1 MLISVNNT
9 DIENIGDVTREAY
22 LTKGHGTANVIRWS
36 VWFLLVSG
44 WLWFGKIYMPLPL
57 YVGGGIL
64 LSLIHQREIN
74 DWVHEATHWNLYP
87 VKKWND
93 FWASVL
99 GAFWFGAPITALRQ
113 EHFKHHT
120 TKEYFIPGDPDTEKL
135 AIHSRS
141 DLIRGL
147 FEDFSGIGAIKHYVC
162 YILEKLSSNDVKQPA
177 SDGPSLLLPLLIIGA
192 GHFVIVAALTLL
204 GRLEIYFIYYGT
216 LLTLYRASHR
226 LRIYGQ
232 HLSISP
238 EGTGQC
244 GGTKVSRTVNCGW
257 LDKLIFASDVM
268 LYHNEHHDKPHLP
281 YRALRVI
288 CERKSAVNSYTE
300 IRSPSFK
307 AMWNITP

>member
-1 MLISVNNT
+1 M
-9 DIENIGDVTREAY
+9 
-22 LTKGHGTANVIRWS
+22 
-36 VWFLLVSG
+36 
-44 WLWFGKIYMPLPL
+44 
-57 YVGGGIL
+57 
-64 LSLIHQREIN
+64 
-74 DWVHEATHWNLYP
+74 HEATHWNLYP

-99 GAFWFGAPITALRQ
+99 GAFWFGAPITALRH

-147 FEDFSGIGAIKHYVC
+147 FESFSGIGAIKHYVC

-177 SDGPSLLLPLLIIGA
+177 SDGRSLLLPLLTIGA
-192 GHFVIVAALTLL
+192 GHFVDDAALTLV
-204 GRLEIYFIYYGT
+204 GRLEIYFI
-216 LLTLYRASHR
+216 LLWNVANPIPGKPQLGNMANISTFLPRA
-226 LRIYGQ
+226 
-232 HLSISP
+232 P
-238 EGTGQC
+238 
-244 GGTKVSRTVNCGW
+244 VSAEAPKCHEQSGGW

-288 CERKSAVNSYTE
+288 CERKSAVNSYKV
-300 IRSPSFK
+300 RSPSFK